1 MKFTDLQ
8 KSILF
13 ESAKKILAEANPY
26 DNNED
31 MSWEDENP
39 KDNENET
46 EDFGSAYSPDE
57 LKEIVKKNFVLYKQ
71 LLTTTYWFV
80 EAANKII
87 AHYINGQMTFHDV
100 YVELDN
106 LMNKQ
111 FQGKR
116 MNLNKIAYNF
126 EFYMKKLSQSI
137 PKIGNAEYK
146 YLFNEFW
153 IFFNKAL
160 YEYKDMSDSYYRYYN
175 YLKDLV
181 IMKDLKLTKEQISKY
196 HTLSWD
202 LRTNIKDTKILNTAY
217 YKTIFNTNG
226 TNKGFFD
233 KMRDYADNKR
243 NNPQDRSKPKNP
255 YDGQKPTNAP
265 QLDYKGSNEMLDT
278 LKFHSIEN
286 ELLRKIQ
293 ELTKKY
299 IASNFKDKSISQE
312 IDKIE
317 AEMNENRKEYFA
329 NDADR
334 KKKDK
339 KYYSNNNSPELKQR
353 FEDTDKKYQGWG
365 AWNEFNPKNPNSKT
379 PKTII
384 PKGDKYRSRDTKE
397 NEPGFRQRHWDPDL
411 QDYQRDNNR
420 DLNDYGRDND

>member
-175 YLKDLV
+175 YLKDFV

-255 YDGQKPTNAP
+255 YDGQKPTNAT
-265 QLDYKGSNEMLDT
+265 QLDYKGSNET
-278 LKFHSIEN
+278 LSRVKFFTKEN
-286 ELLRKIQ
+286 ELLGKIHQ
-293 ELTKKY
+293 LTKQY
-299 IASNFKDKSISQE
+299 IDSNFKDKSIDQE
-312 IDKIE
+312 ISKLRQEIE
-317 AEMNENRKEYFA
+317 NNRKQHFSQN
-329 NDADR
+329 NDLD
-334 KKKDK
+334 
-339 KYYSNNNSPELKQR
+339 LKQEYDSVSR
-353 FEDTDKKYQGWG
+353 KYEGWG
-365 AWNEFNPKNPNSKT
+365 AWNEFNPKNPKSKT

-384 PKGDKYRSRDTKE
+384 PKGKDYRSKDRRE
-397 NEPGFRQRHWDPDL
+397 SEPGFRQRSWDPDL